1 MDRFTR
7 TYSLLLGA
15 TLVAVVFF
23 WAKSTWTP
31 EVWSLDHILTSDPQ
45 LASYPY
51 QFHVRDLRDGIAVL
65 STPRS
70 PAFPAYQFLQ
80 VIDPKLAGKAQDDP
94 AMVAAQ
100 QQLIHHQKRAQ
111 DLILAQP
118 GIKRVEWEL
127 DIQWLSEHGIQI
139 PSTGLVIQ

>member
-15 TLVAVVFF
+15 ILVAVLFF
-23 WAKSTWTP
+23 WAKSTWKP
-31 EVWSLDHILTSDPQ
+31 EVWSLDQILTSDPQ

-51 QFHVRDLRDGIAVL
+51 QFHVRDVRDGVVVI

-80 VIDPKLAGKAQDDP
+80 VIDPKLVGKAQDDP
-94 AMVAAQ
+94 AMIAAQ
-100 QQLIHHQKRAQ
+100 QNLINHQKHAQ
-111 DLILAQP
+111 GLILAQP
-118 GIKRVEWEL
+118 GVKGVDWEL
-127 DIQWLSEHGIQI
+127 DVQWLSEHGVQVPQTSSMIQ
-139 PSTGLVIQ
+139 